1 MFFWLI
7 SAAIKAS
14 CVYKSMTKEEEE
26 KREWVGEK
34 DIEVVNSIFIMF

>member
-14 CVYKSMTKEEEE
+14 YVYKSMTKEEGE
-26 KREWVGEK
+26 KRERVGKK
-34 DIEVVNSIFIMF
+34 DIEVINTIFIMF